1 MPVNAQGYFNAL
13 RSYLNTAHYEITETD
28 AGRLVL
34 KEKIYPP
41 GITTP
46 VEQRVRLG
54 VTGEALV
61 INLDKKNRNGN
72 CDPLFHFLNDNAK
85 PWSKRCDYVVF
96 HRFRERVS
104 VFCIE
109 FKSAT
114 FPDSLVDQL
123 EASESWCRA
132 LHSIIKH
139 YTGTA
144 RRLYLTKYVLSCH
157 SNPAPYLDP
166 ARKYLQ
172 RDHSIRH
179 YLYQDID
186 GLALDA
192 LENVMKKPA
201 KAELLAGITSKAEI
215 AANPAL
221 R

>member
-1 MPVNAQGYFNAL
+1 MPINAQGYFNAL
-13 RSYLNTAHYEITETD
+13 RSYLNTAEYEVTETD
-28 AGRLVL
+28 GGRLVL
-34 KEKIYPP
+34 KEKVFVAGSPK
-41 GITTP
+41 P
-46 VEQRVRLG
+46 VEYRIRLA

-61 INLDKKNRNGN
+61 INLDRKNRNGN
-72 CDPLFHFLNDNAK
+72 SDPLFHFLNNNAK
-85 PWSKRCDYVVF
+85 PWSKRCDFVVF
-96 HRFRERVS
+96 HRVRERINIH
-104 VFCIE
+104 CIE

-144 RRLYLTKYVLSCH
+144 RKLYLTKYVLSCH
-157 SNPAPYLDP
+157 ANPAAYLDP
-166 ARKYLQ
+166 AGKYLQ

-192 LENVMKKPA
+192 LENTNV
-201 KAELLAGITSKAEI
+201 ETI
-215 AANPAL
+215 N
-221 R
+221 